1 MGADD
6 NTVCTILCR
15 YHLWVFVTRIYS
27 RNTSH
32 CRWLWVGLNYSYII
46 PHVYVPVGIFN
57 YRYYKM
63 LKTKQQESVPEEHS
77 LAHISFPMN
86 SLHVICVPAVQKE
99 GRNDVNAPT

>member
-1 MGADD
+1 MIIRFAQFYADIICGYLLPAYIHG
-6 NTVCTILCR
+6 NTI
-15 YHLWVFVTRIYS
+15 
-27 RNTSH
+27 H

-77 LAHISFPMN
+77 LAHNSFSMN
-86 SLHVICVPAVQKE
+86 SLHVICVPAVQQE